1 MLCLFEK
8 KSPAR
13 AMYSSNTHIHTHTYV
28 WGTTPLSIYVPL
40 FVVFASVTKKKKN
53 VFSFLFV
60 FLLPSRPPCWRSC
73 SVYGVRVISSVNRR
87 PLHNHRR
94 RITLKFRTHTTT
106 QYEGGEGVLVGGNHK
121 GQRNGRGGKDR
132 IKTKMQDTLC
142 QRCAKKG
149 GKEKEK
155 L

>member
-1 MLCLFEK
+1 VRCT
-8 KSPAR
+8 PA
-13 AMYSSNTHIHTHTYV
+13 THTYTHTRMC
-28 WGTTPLSIYVPL
+28 GERHPCRFMFLFLLFLLLSR
-40 FVVFASVTKKKKN
+40 KKKKR
-53 VFSFLFV
+53 FSFLFV